1 MRSQSTECLWR
12 VSVWINHVTQPSLES
27 RSNEFF
33 SLPQWEDLSTF
44 SPHYHNHIQV
54 QNLKITSK
62 FVMEL
67 AHTCLIDLIVHLGT
81 IINDLILLPERNI
94 KLKKKKKWNNYLIA
108 VWSRIKLQIKQEE
121 KGGGHHN
128 SINHFWIAYFGVAL
142 AFNLEDNK

>member
-1 MRSQSTECLWR
+1 
-12 VSVWINHVTQPSLES
+12 
-27 RSNEFF
+27 
-33 SLPQWEDLSTF
+33 
-44 SPHYHNHIQV
+44 
-54 QNLKITSK
+54 
-62 FVMEL
+62 MEL
-67 AHTCLIDLIVHLGT
+67 AHTCLIDLIVHPGT